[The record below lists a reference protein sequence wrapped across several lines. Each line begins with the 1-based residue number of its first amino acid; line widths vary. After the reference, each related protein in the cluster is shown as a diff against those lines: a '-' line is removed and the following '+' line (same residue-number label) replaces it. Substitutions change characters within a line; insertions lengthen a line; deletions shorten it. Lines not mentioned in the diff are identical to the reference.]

1 MIDPRATNGTTRIAG
16 IGQTPYAKWGTVMD
30 RSEMELCCEAIVNA
44 CDDAGMSVDEI
55 DGFCS
60 FGDDRNQ
67 PSLVAHTLGVPG
79 FKFASM
85 VWSGGGGGSA
95 SAMLSAVLAVHS
107 GICRA
112 VVVYRAICQ
121 GQFERYGQFR
131 PRPLSSFAA
140 PFGLHSPPN
149 MAAMMTRRYMYETG
163 TTKEQLGDVALA
175 FRRHANRNPRALFA
189 NKTLDM
195 EQYMAAREIASPF
208 SLYDCCVETDGAC
221 AVIVT
226 SPERARDGR
235 QRPVSILAAAQGSGP
250 RFGLGLMGSWNMPAE
265 TFATLNSKEVSDQ
278 IWGISG
284 LTPKDVDV
292 AQFYDAFTS
301 LVPMALEEYGFCK
314 RGEGGPFVA
323 EGNLN
328 HDGGSLPS
336 NTAGGLL
343 SEAYQ
348 QGMNLIVEGV
358 RQMRGSSTSQVENA
372 EVCLVTSGANAPHT
386 SGLLLGRC

>member
-1 MIDPRATNGTTRIAG
+1 
-16 IGQTPYAKWGTVMD
+16 
-30 RSEMELCCEAIVNA
+30 
-44 CDDAGMSVDEI
+44 
-55 DGFCS
+55 
-60 FGDDRNQ
+60 
-67 PSLVAHTLGVPG
+67 
-79 FKFASM
+79 
-85 VWSGGGGGSA
+85 
-95 SAMLSAVLAVHS
+95 
-107 GICRA
+107 
-112 VVVYRAICQ
+112 
-121 GQFERYGQFR
+121 
-131 PRPLSSFAA
+131 
-140 PFGLHSPPN
+140 
-149 MAAMMTRRYMYETG
+149 
-163 TTKEQLGDVALA
+163 
-175 FRRHANRNPRALFA
+175 
-189 NKTLDM
+189 LDM

-328 HDGGSLPS
+328 
-336 NTAGGLL
+336 
-343 SEAYQ
+343 
-348 QGMNLIVEGV
+348 
-358 RQMRGSSTSQVENA
+358 
-372 EVCLVTSGANAPHT
+372 
-386 SGLLLGRC
+386 